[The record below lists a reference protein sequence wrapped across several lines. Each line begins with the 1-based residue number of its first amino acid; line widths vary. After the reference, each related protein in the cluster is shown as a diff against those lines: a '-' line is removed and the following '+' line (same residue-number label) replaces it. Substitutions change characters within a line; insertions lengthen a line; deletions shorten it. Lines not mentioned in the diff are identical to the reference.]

1 MRGAQQNID
10 ARNEFKVYVIIFV
23 EYMEEFLII

>member
-23 EYMEEFLII
+23 EYMEELII